1 MTKSERV
8 MKVVAEE
15 MCLDI
20 NEVTGD
26 STFES
31 LGADSL
37 DTVEVV
43 MAIEETF
50 DIEISDK
57 DAEAFTTVQDIIDH
71 VEANT

>member
-8 MKVVAEE
+8 MKVVTEE
-15 MCLDI
+15 MGLDI

-37 DTVEVV
+37 DKVEVV